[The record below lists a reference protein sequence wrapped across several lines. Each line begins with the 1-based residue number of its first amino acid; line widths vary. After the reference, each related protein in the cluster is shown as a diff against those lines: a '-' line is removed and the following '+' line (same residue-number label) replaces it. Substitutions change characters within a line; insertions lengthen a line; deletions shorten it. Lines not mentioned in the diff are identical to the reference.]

1 MNHFVKKIWNE
12 AKKVKVM
19 AALVLTAETR
29 VINWQTRQVYNLFQ
43 EPVEQ
48 PSLVNEQN
56 WPGKIWGKLNVK
68 LNGCCLG
75 KTSLTKNFQINFRGG
90 GGWGGG
96 GDQKRRTDF
105 EISVFKTCFPLVKT
119 TSPNFG
125 Y

>member
-56 WPGKIWGKLNVK
+56 WPGNIF
-68 LNGCCLG
+68 
-75 KTSLTKNFQINFRGG
+75 T
-90 GGWGGG
+90 
-96 GDQKRRTDF
+96 
-105 EISVFKTCFPLVKT
+105 
-119 TSPNFG
+119 
-125 Y
+125 